1 MRIHRE
7 GTLIIEIRKAE
18 KADVPAILDL
28 VRGKAE
34 FDGCLNSLQ
43 STEADIEEAFF
54 SEQPKAFALLAM
66 KSGEAVG
73 IATYYSIYSTFIAK
87 PGIWLDDLFVYPQF
101 RGSGVGEAL
110 LSELCI
116 LAQNTGCGRIDWIVA
131 TDNDRGRSFYE
142 RSGARIF
149 EEVRRARLDECA
161 INALAEKAHNKA
173 MHPTRELA
181 PL

>member
-7 GTLIIEIRKAE
+7 DTLITEIRKAV
-18 KADVPAILDL
+18 KTDAPAILDL

-43 STEADIEEAFF
+43 STKAAIEEAFF
-54 SEQPKAFALLAM
+54 SEQPKAFALLATN
-66 KSGEAVG
+66 SRQAVG

-101 RGSGVGEAL
+101 RGSGAGEAL
-110 LSELCI
+110 LSELCV
-116 LAQNTGCGRIDWIVA
+116 LARKTGCGRIDWIVA

-149 EEVRRARLDECA
+149 EGVRHARLDERA
-161 INALAEKAHNKA
+161 INALAEKSHNQA
-173 MHPTRELA
+173 MHPTSG
-181 PL
+181 